1 MKALVTDAEIASLLA
16 LAGVDFEGANL
27 NGLASQVEVALREL
41 QAHRADA
48 RARRALPLF
57 VPGQPSEGEIMEAI
71 GSPIFVAAN
80 PTEEGER
87 RSVEMLRGV
96 IREVLHLRQHVTHVQ
111 TVARGERDRRMAAE
125 ANVAKLTV
133 QRDALTVAVLRLNE
147 AGATS
152 PNVVVGERTPL
163 WEPPISDRSE
173 RWREA
178 QARIEAATEA
188 GKDAAQADMDIVL
201 EEHMKHLGFEP

>member
-1 MKALVTDAEIASLLA
+1 MNALLTDVEIAALLA
-16 LAGVDFEGANL
+16 LAEVDFEGASL
-27 NGLASQVEVALREL
+27 YGLAFQVEAALREL

-48 RARRALPLF
+48 RARAWLPMF
-57 VPGQPSEGEIMEAI
+57 VPGQPSEGEMAAALDKCI
-71 GSPIFVAAN
+71 GYARLSQDDVA
-80 PTEEGER
+80 TT
-87 RSVEMLRGV
+87 LRGV
-96 IREVLHLRQHVTHVQ
+96 LREVLHLRQHVTHVQ
-111 TVARGERDRRMAAE
+111 TVANGERARREAAE

-152 PNVVVGERTPL
+152 PDVAVVERSPL
-163 WEPPISDRSE
+163 WEPPVADRSE

-188 GKDAAQADMDIVL
+188 GKDPEQADMDIVL
-201 EEHMKHLGFEP
+201 EEHVKHLGFT